1 MCEPVMPGG
10 GQPHVR
16 TMLGRSAVSYQNI
29 GPGSGIFSGSGAH
42 QMSGGSGHAG
52 TWASQRRD
60 TGSNTQ
66 RHPNNRYKTEFYFTK
81 YWLLSL
87 LKDLVSIVQDFAIP
101 LGVM

>member
-1 MCEPVMPGG
+1 MCEPVMIGG

-42 QMSGGSGHAG
+42 QMSGGSGQAG
-52 TWASQRRD
+52 TWASHRRD

-66 RHPNNRYKTEFYFTK
+66 RQPNNRYGVENFILQKCWYIVTKTSGYYRLRLFYK
-81 YWLLSL
+81 SL
-87 LKDLVSIVQDFAIP
+87 
-101 LGVM
+101 